1 MPMET
6 LTVTINALLWGKQ
19 LTKATEPEPGPQVTM
34 WPSCLRSISWAG
46 ETLLKT
52 VSEPSLSV
60 PEAGCE

>member
-6 LTVTINALLWGKQ
+6 LTITINALLWGKL
-19 LTKATEPEPGPQVTM
+19 LTKVKESGPQVVM
-34 WPSCLRSISWAG
+34 WPSCLLSISWAG

-52 VSEPSLSV
+52 VSESSLSV